1 MGRTATS
8 SLLPSAIVAMVTT
21 ITLVLCLLG
30 YLGYQAYARQQ
41 INHLDHH
48 LQLTADKL
56 SLEIAQP
63 VWGFEF
69 KQVHDIMQS
78 TLRDQQVYGVLVRHG
93 KDSFVL
99 KRGEQ
104 WHIVKTPVN
113 DFDEPGLQSAERDI
127 VVNDRHIGTLTV
139 FMSGDLMQA
148 DLRKVA
154 LFFAASIL
162 ITDIVLTLLLYFLF
176 WRRVLSPLKSL
187 ESYAIAVSA
196 GNPEA
201 TTAMTHPLKDEFAR
215 LYSSLQ
221 QMVETQ
227 KRQIDATLE
236 ARIQAETANRTQ
248 SEFLAQMSHE
258 LRTPLNAIL
267 GYSRLM
273 LSEPGLNERQQRNL
287 GVIERSGT
295 RLLNMISDILDLSKN
310 HTGQPIDTPT
320 LHPVAKDNGVNDN
333 SHKQTEQLPTSVM
346 PAAAPPEQR
355 DQVLIVDDTAEIRML
370 LRDLLEPLALRISE
384 ANNAEEALVM
394 IGNRHP
400 HVVLLD
406 WRLPGMSGIELTRL
420 VRRRDDLPQPQI
432 IMLTANAYAENRA
445 DAYAAGVDGFMTKPL
460 DIEQLKT
467 WLTQHFATPDRP
479 TETESGP
486 QPDAAEVADIS
497 QLTDALRARMTTALQ
512 ELNPAKLKDAIE
524 AIRTEN
530 PALAT
535 RLDADLQAL
544 RYREL
549 WQLFGISGT

>member
-30 YLGYQAYARQQ
+30 YLGNQAYARQQ

-227 KRQIDATLE
+227 NRQIDATLE

-248 SEFLAQMSHE
+248 TEFLAQMSHE

-479 TETESGP
+479 AETESGP